1 MRKYIEAIYTDK
13 YKKYNYPGTKIIYTD
28 CTYNTACSTLEKE
41 FMLNQEK
48 INIEKIDTD
57 IFLIETKKYR
67 FIIDEFAKY
76 KNDSGIV
83 VMLIN

>member
-1 MRKYIEAIYTDK
+1 MRRYKETIYTDK
-13 YKKYNYPGTKIIYTD
+13 YKKYNYSGVKIIYTD

-41 FMLNQEK
+41 FMLNQEE
-48 INIEKIDTD
+48 INIEKINTD

-67 FIIDEFAKY
+67 FIIDEFTKY

-83 VMLIN
+83 AMLIK

>member
-57 IFLIETKKYR
+57 IFLIETKNTDLLLMNLQNIKMTQ
-67 FIIDEFAKY
+67 E
-76 KNDSGIV
+76 
-83 VMLIN
+83 

>member
-1 MRKYIEAIYTDK
+1 MRSYKEEIYTNK
-13 YKKYNYPGTKIIYTD
+13 YKKYNYPRVKVIYTD
-28 CTYNTACSTLEKE
+28 CNYNVACYTLEKE

-48 INIEKIDTD
+48 INIKKIDTD

-76 KNDSGIV
+76 KNDSGMV
-83 VMLIN
+83 GMLIK